1 MSSPVIAALRSVA
14 LSVPDV
20 ASTERFYTEV
30 WGLEPIARTGDAVY
44 LRGTGPAHHL
54 LSLHPGSETAIRNVT
69 LQARSAEAL
78 QTIERATP
86 EAGGTVLERTGPA
99 ADPAGGVGVTIQDGD
114 GRIFRIVHGD
124 AALPAQPDSPVRPI
138 RLAHVVLNSHDVAQS
153 QPFFERVLGF
163 TLSDRTRIMAFL
175 RCNSDHH
182 SIALADADQDSLNHI
197 AYVMPSLEA
206 VMRGGG
212 RMKDAGHPIE
222 WGPGRHGPGDNA
234 FNYFIDPNGVAI
246 EYTAEV
252 LQVDD
257 SYKARGP
264 DDWKWPAGRVD
275 HWGISAPPSAR
286 LKEVQKAIRFARA
299 DGA

>member
-1 MSSPVIAALRSVA
+1 MASRCIAGLRSVA
-14 LSVPDV
+14 LSVPDLDATARFYVDTWRLERV
-20 ASTERFYTEV
+20 ASS
-30 WGLEPIARTGDAVY
+30 ADAVY

-54 LSLHPGSETAIRNVT
+54 LSLHAGNRTAIRNVT
-69 LQARSAEAL
+69 LQARSADAL
-78 QTIERATP
+78 PQIAAASAA
-86 EAGGTVLERTGPA
+86 AGGTVLQPPSPLDEP
-99 ADPAGGVGVTIQDGD
+99 GGGTAVTIADGD
-114 GRIFRIVHGD
+114 GRIFRVVHGD
-124 AALPAQPDSPVRPI
+124 AAHPPQPDVADRPV
-138 RLAHVVLNSHDVAQS
+138 RLAHVVLNSHDVAAS
-153 QPFFERVLGF
+153 QRFLERVLDF
-163 TLSDRTRIMAFL
+163 TLSDRTKIMAFL

-182 SIALADADQDSLNHI
+182 SLALADADQDSLNHI
-197 AYVMPSLEA
+197 AFLMPDIES

-257 SYKARGP
+257 SYVARGP
-264 DDWKWPAGRVD
+264 DDWKWPPGRVD

-286 LKEVQKAIRFARA
+286 LKEVQKQIGFVAP
-299 DGA
+299 